1 MWVRVVLHLFSRYLG
16 VALAILF
23 PWGALLLRGA
33 SWHFGTYPT
42 SSFSIGKR
50 FSSARRTPP
59 PSRCQSPLCSGAAR
73 RGADG

>member
-1 MWVRVVLHLFSRYLG
+1 MWVRAEFISFLAIWG

-23 PWGALLLRGA
+23 PWCAALLRGA
-33 SWHFGTYPT
+33 DWRLVAYPT

-59 PSRCQSPLCSGAAR
+59 PSRCQSPLCLGAAR